1 MRIFKILFVVA
12 IFITNINSQTLI
24 NRYSEKLMLE
34 NDGNLKLDITF
45 NLKSDSMHTL
55 SLPLNFNNKDVKI
68 LNYDSTIQDIK
79 LEKNDGVKFIVI
91 YFKGFSD
98 SLIDYNLKLEV
109 KNYFDFEKNK
119 TDFGNYILSYKFV
132 NFSSLKIRKIESYI
146 FLPEKFVFT
155 SVLETLPKQK
165 SNNPEDIYVFSR
177 ENSRNYIKL
186 KNSDL
191 GIGDGIFIKFKFK
204 MEEKSKIFLVI
215 LVFIAVGY
223 MIFFRDLV
231 KQKKV
236 K

>member
-1 MRIFKILFVVA
+1 MRIFKVLFVIT

-24 NRYSEKLMLE
+24 NRYSEKLMLG

-45 NLKSDSMHTL
+45 NLKSDSTHVV
-55 SLPLNFNNKDVKI
+55 SLPLNFNNKDVQV
-68 LNYDSTIQDIK
+68 LNYDSSIQNVK
-79 LEKNDGVKFIVI
+79 LVKNDGVKFIVI
-91 YFKGFSD
+91 SFKGFSD
-98 SLIDYNLKLEV
+98 SLIDYNLKFEV
-109 KNYFDFEKNK
+109 KDYFNFEKNK
-119 TDFGNYILSYKFV
+119 TDFGNYIFSYKFV

-165 SNNPEDIYVFSR
+165 NNNPEDIYVFGR
-177 ENSRNYIKL
+177 ENSKNYIKL

-191 GIGDGIFIKFKFK
+191 SIGDGIFIKFKFK

-215 LVFIAVGY
+215 LVFIALGY

-231 KQKKV
+231 KQKKN
-236 K
+236 

>member
-1 MRIFKILFVVA
+1 MRIFKVLFVIT

-24 NRYSEKLMLE
+24 NRYSEKLMLG

-45 NLKSDSMHTL
+45 NLKSDSTHVV
-55 SLPLNFNNKDVKI
+55 SLPLNFNNKDVQV
-68 LNYDSTIQDIK
+68 LNYDSSIQNVK
-79 LEKNDGVKFIVI
+79 LVKNDGVKFIVI
-91 YFKGFSD
+91 SFKGFSD
-98 SLIDYNLKLEV
+98 SLIDYNLKFEV
-109 KNYFDFEKNK
+109 KDYFNFEKNK
-119 TDFGNYILSYKFV
+119 TDFGNYIFSYKFV

-165 SNNPEDIYVFSR
+165 NNNPEDIYVFGR
-177 ENSRNYIKL
+177 ENSKNYIEL

-191 GIGDGIFIKFKFK
+191 SIGDGIFIKFKFK

-215 LVFIAVGY
+215 LVFIALGY

-231 KQKKV
+231 KQKKN
-236 K
+236 

>member
-12 IFITNINSQTLI
+12 IFITNINSQTII

-91 YFKGFSD
+91 SFKGFSD
-98 SLIDYNLKLEV
+98 SLIDYNLKFEV
-109 KNYFDFEKNK
+109 KDYFNFEKNK
-119 TDFGNYILSYKFV
+119 TDFGNYIFSYKFV

-165 SNNPEDIYVFSR
+165 NNNPEDIYVFGR
-177 ENSRNYIKL
+177 ENSKNYIEL

-191 GIGDGIFIKFKFK
+191 SIGDGIFIKFKFK

-215 LVFIAVGY
+215 LVFIALGY

-231 KQKKV
+231 KQKKN
-236 K
+236 